1 MKKIVFGLFISAV
14 VFSSCMMKEEKSF
27 QKATI
32 TGPDRSMCACC
43 GGWFIDI
50 GNKTYRFYDLPENST
65 LDIKN
70 ANFPVRV
77 ELQWRKDKAGCKGD
91 EIIVEKIKKDTN

>member
-1 MKKIVFGLFISAV
+1 MKKIIFILFLSAI
-14 VFSSCMMKEEKSF
+14 VFSSCSMKDVKSF

-50 GNKTYRFYDLPENST
+50 GEKTYRFYDLPESST
-65 LDIKN
+65 LDVKN
-70 ANFPVRV
+70 ASFPLHV
-77 ELQWRKDKAGCKGD
+77 ELQWRKNKAGCKGD
-91 EIIVEKIKKDTN
+91 EIIVEKIKKEAD